1 MKKIRITHSYCY
13 LDIREGEEIIV
24 DMWFIMGMPFT
35 FEELPEA
42 VQDLEEVRLDA
53 DTGRRYTM
61 EELYKVSDYLIAE
74 ECHPVLFDLS
84 WLVENYAEIPD

>member
-13 LDIREGEEIIV
+13 LSIPDGTRPIV
-24 DMWFIMGMPFT
+24 DMWFIQGLPFT

-42 VQDLEEVRLDA
+42 VQELEEVKLDA
-53 DTGRRYTM
+53 DTGKQYTM